1 MDNHFHLV
9 VQLKAEQELVTQ
21 SFSNFFNSYAKAFN
35 KQFNRTGSLFEKH
48 FKRIKLNDETYL
60 RQLIVYIHL
69 NPTHH
74 LEVDFR
80 AFKFSSYQAMLSSKE
95 TKLQKEE
102 VLLLFG
108 GKENFIFSH
117 KERND
122 YLSEKYALE

>member
-1 MDNHFHLV
+1 
-9 VQLKAEQELVTQ
+9 
-21 SFSNFFNSYAKAFN
+21 
-35 KQFNRTGSLFEKH
+35 
-48 FKRIKLNDETYL
+48 
-60 RQLIVYIHL
+60 L

-74 LEVDFR
+74 LEVEFR

-117 KERND
+117 NERND
-122 YLSEKYALE
+122 YLSEKNALKKGNLWKEVCIIRQCFCFISICLLVGCLCL